1 MNRRRLMALKKSGS
15 SVGLPEGYTA
25 VDYLQS
31 SGTQWIEMGVA
42 PNQNTKAVL
51 KIIINNFNADYGTS
65 LIGSRTGAN
74 SDDQFT
80 TYLDIPVGSST
91 RFLFRMDGQTE
102 SISWKGL
109 TTDKIYTVTLSG
121 TEMKAELEDGTTVF
135 STTFSVSDFTS
146 TLTMA
151 LFRAKNVAGDY
162 FQGRIY
168 SCKHYNGNELI
179 QDFVPC
185 LDTNGV
191 PCMFDLVSRKPFYNK
206 GSGSF
211 TWG

>member
-1 MNRRRLMALKKSGS
+1 MMLKRSGG
-15 SVGLPEGYTA
+15 GLPSGYTA
-25 VDYLQS
+25 VNYLQS

-51 KIIINNFNADYGTS
+51 KIKVNEFTRQGAS
-65 LIGSRTGAN
+65 LIGSRTNAN
-74 SDDQFT
+74 FNDQFT
-80 TYLDIPVGSST
+80 TYLDISGDG
-91 RFLFRMDGQTE
+91 RFLFRMDGQ
-102 SISWKGL
+102 SQAISW
-109 TTDKIYTVTLSG
+109 TRINTNKIYTVTLSG

-135 STTFSVSDFTS
+135 SQTFSVPDFTS
-146 TLTMA
+146 TVTMA
-151 LFRAKNVAGDY
+151 LFRAKGVNAGTY

-168 SCKHYNGNELI
+168 SCKHYSGDELI

-185 LDTNGV
+185 LDTEGV

>member
-1 MNRRRLMALKKSGS
+1 MQS
-15 SVGLPEGYTA
+15 GLPSSYTA

-51 KIIINNFNADYGTS
+51 KIKIDELTRQGTS
-65 LIGSRTGAN
+65 LIGSRTDVN
-74 SDDQFT
+74 SDDQFV
-80 TYLDIPVGSST
+80 TYLDDYGGT

-102 SISWKGL
+102 TIPWKGL
-109 TTDKIYTVTLSG
+109 TTDKIYIVTLSG
-121 TEMKAELEDGTTVF
+121 TEMKAELEDGTAVF
-135 STTFSVSDFTS
+135 SKTFSVNDFTS
-146 TLTMA
+146 TVTMA
-151 LFRAKNVAGDY
+151 LFRSKGVSGAY

-168 SCKHYNGNELI
+168 SCKHYSGDELI

-185 LDTNGV
+185 LDTGGV
-191 PCMFDLVSRKPFYNK
+191 PCMFDLVSRKSFYNK
-206 GSGSF
+206 GTGSF

>member
-1 MNRRRLMALKKSGS
+1 MAFEKSVG
-15 SVGLPEGYTA
+15 GLPEGYTA
-25 VDYLQS
+25 VNYLQS
-31 SGTQWIEMGVA
+31 SGKQWIEMGIA

-51 KIIINNFNADYGTS
+51 KIKINNFNSELGGS
-65 LIGSRTGAN
+65 LIGSRTKAN

-80 TYLDIPVGSST
+80 TYLDNSGGR
-91 RFLFRMDGQTE
+91 RFLFRMDGQTQ
-102 SISWKGL
+102 SISWTGL
-109 TTDKIYTVTLSG
+109 TTDKIYIVTLSG

-135 STTFSVSDFTS
+135 SKTFSVSDFTS
-146 TLTMA
+146 TVTMA
-151 LFRAKNVAGDY
+151 LFRAKGVGVTY

-168 SCKHYNGNELI
+168 SCKHYSGDELI

-191 PCMFDLVSRKPFYNK
+191 PCMFDLVSQKPFYNV
-206 GSGSF
+206 GTGSF